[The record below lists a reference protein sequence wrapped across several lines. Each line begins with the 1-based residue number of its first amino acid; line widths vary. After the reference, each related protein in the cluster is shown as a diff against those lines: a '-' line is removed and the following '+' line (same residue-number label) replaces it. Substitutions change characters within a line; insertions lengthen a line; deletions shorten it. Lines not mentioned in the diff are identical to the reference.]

1 MFHNFFIHFSVNGHL
16 GHFHVLAI
24 VNSASMHIGVHVS
37 FCIMVF
43 CGYMPSSWV
52 IGSYGS
58 SIFRFVRNFCIVPHS
73 GCTNLHSSEQC
84 WRVPFSP
91 HPLHHL
97 LFVDFLKM
105 TNLTG
110 MRWYLIV
117 VLMCISITI
126 SDVEHLFM
134 FLWPSVFWRKA
145 CLGLPLI
152 FRLGCFL
159 ILSCM
164 SCVYILE
171 IILCQFANIFSHS
184 EGCPFILFMV
194 SFAVQKLLSLIGSH
208 LFIFVFNFHYS
219 RWWVK
224 KDFAA
229 IYIKECSTYVFL

>member
-24 VNSASMHIGVHVS
+24 VNSASMNIGVHVS

-126 SDVEHLFM
+126 SYVEHLF
-134 FLWPSVFWRKA
+134 L
-145 CLGLPLI
+145 CLLAICISSLETCLFKSSAHLLI
-152 FRLGCFL
+152 DLFVLL
-159 ILSCM
+159 LSCM
-164 SCVYILE
+164 NY
-171 IILCQFANIFSHS
+171 
-184 EGCPFILFMV
+184 
-194 SFAVQKLLSLIGSH
+194 
-208 LFIFVFNFHYS
+208 FIFWRLIF
-219 RWWVK
+219 
-224 KDFAA
+224 
-229 IYIKECSTYVFL
+229 C